1 MLFRRTMVLEV
12 LRTFQ
17 QDENR
22 YTCCRRTV
30 LSGEKGTKIGYRQG
44 SNLGPLATGGFCP
57 LDLPLDHAAS
67 WGLAQVGF
75 SHRPQK
81 FRWKGDIT
89 DAPENLGQ
97 DVSPGKVGKPCFA
110 AFRNVLE
117 HLAPWSTF
125 PLALF
130 AVGGFAE
137 DGEGKGVPELCR
149 HHRWLR
155 DRSCGVPRGWAL
167 QNCPQRTNTTN
178 GKVLHG
184 AECGR
189 QVALYCRKGRSPC
202 KVGRRRHLRQ
212 VAL

>member
-1 MLFRRTMVLEV
+1 MELSQVGFNHRGQNFRCAGDITDPDWTMLFRRTMVQEV

-17 QDENR
+17 QGENR

-89 DAPENLGQ
+89 DPLGTMLFRRIM
-97 DVSPGKVGKPCFA
+97 VREVFRTSPQ
-110 AFRNVLE
+110 
-117 HLAPWSTF
+117 
-125 PLALF
+125 
-130 AVGGFAE
+130 
-137 DGEGKGVPELCR
+137 GVNRYTC
-149 HHRWLR
+149 
-155 DRSCGVPRGWAL
+155 C
-167 QNCPQRTNTTN
+167 
-178 GKVLHG
+178 
-184 AECGR
+184 
-189 QVALYCRKGRSPC
+189 
-202 KVGRRRHLRQ
+202 
-212 VAL
+212 